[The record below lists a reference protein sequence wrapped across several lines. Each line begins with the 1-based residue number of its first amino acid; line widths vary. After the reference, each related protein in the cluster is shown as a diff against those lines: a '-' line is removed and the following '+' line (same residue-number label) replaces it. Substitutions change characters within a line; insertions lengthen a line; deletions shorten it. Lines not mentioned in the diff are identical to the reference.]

1 MDDLR
6 EVVHRHDKDID
17 RLVVSVD
24 NLVHTQG
31 ETNKRLEDISKHLAN
46 SAIASNKLEQMER
59 EIADS
64 FKHRDRERNES
75 FKRFGEKLEAI
86 EHIQRSDSG
95 CQSVKLLTKDVNSM
109 SKEHLLVMGT
119 LEEHRIKLEHID
131 HHFTTMISPLTMKW
145 VAGFII
151 MYSITFGSYVVNSIN
166 KLNNTDVKVTQMLT
180 RDIKDTARLTKLI
193 YEKHTGV

>member
-6 EVVHRHDKDID
+6 ETVHRHDKDID

-24 NLVHTQG
+24 NLVSTQG
-31 ETNKRLEDISKHLAN
+31 ETNKRLHEISLHLAN
-46 SAIASNKLEQMER
+46 SAISSSKLEQMER
-59 EIADS
+59 EITES
-64 FKHRDRERNES
+64 FKHRDKEQSET
-75 FKRFGEKLEAI
+75 FKRFGEKLESI

-119 LEEHRIKLEHID
+119 IEKHRIKLERID

-145 VAGFII
+145 VGGFVI
-151 MYSITFGSYVVNSIN
+151 MYSVTFGSYVVNSIN
-166 KLNNTDVKVTQMLT
+166 KLNSSGVKVAQMLN
-180 RDIKDTARLTKLI
+180 RDIKDTARLTKLEFEGKI
-193 YEKHTGV
+193 K

>member
-6 EVVHRHDKDID
+6 ETVHRHDKDID
-17 RLVVSVD
+17 RLVISVD

-31 ETNKRLEDISKHLAN
+31 ETNKRLEDISNHLVN

-59 EIADS
+59 EITDS
-64 FKHRDRERNES
+64 FKHRDNENS
-75 FKRFGEKLEAI
+75 KTFKQLEEKLEAV
-86 EHIQRSDSG
+86 EHTQRTDSG

-166 KLNNTDVKVTQMLT
+166 KLNNTNVKVTQMLT
-180 RDIKDTARLTKLI
+180 RDIKDTAKLMKLI
-193 YEKHTGV
+193 YEKHKGV